1 MKVEPNSHNPA
12 LSSIFGNPEQII
24 TMDANFLIPP
34 YRSRYVKRG
43 FDFSLFRGIWLDPIF
58 AAFSNLAIHEA
69 VYDELVTSS
78 VQSYVQSLL
87 DDSPA
92 RLIVHRDS
100 SLTAEERALRDSIE
114 MRIFPLTK
122 YDPMIDN
129 KDDRGEV
136 KSLAYVAVKGLPYF
150 AAHDTNSIRLIE
162 KTEEWSTGLD
172 NMQAVKMYELI
183 FYLCKLDLGDK
194 KSLRRL
200 YKYQYHLTRHEK
212 STNPKW
218 SKFID
223 MMDELYI

>member
-1 MKVEPNSHNPA
+1 M
-12 LSSIFGNPEQII
+12 
-24 TMDANFLIPP
+24 
-34 YRSRYVKRG
+34 
-43 FDFSLFRGIWLDPIF
+43 
-58 AAFSNLAIHEA
+58 
-69 VYDELVTSS
+69 
-78 VQSYVQSLL
+78 QSYVQSLL

-100 SLTAEERALRDSIE
+100 SLTAEERVLRDSIE

-172 NMQAVKMYELI
+172 NMQAVLANKEGHCSGPRIPL
-183 FYLCKLDLGDK
+183 
-194 KSLRRL
+194 
-200 YKYQYHLTRHEK
+200 
-212 STNPKW
+212 
-218 SKFID
+218 
-223 MMDELYI
+223 